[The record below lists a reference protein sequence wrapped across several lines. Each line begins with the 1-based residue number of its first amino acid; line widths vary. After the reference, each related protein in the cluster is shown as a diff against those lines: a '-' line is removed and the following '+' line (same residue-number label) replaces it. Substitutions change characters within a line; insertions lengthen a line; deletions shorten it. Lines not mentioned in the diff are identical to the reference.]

1 MRHKFRT
8 EELLQLAKGSRAPV
22 SVPGWKTPEF
32 SETCWEVT
40 AQFSSD
46 EHTTHREDRGAL
58 DPGQFCWMNCSNPGN
73 VQQGG
78 AWAPWDVLIHGPAW
92 ECCTWLKGL
101 ESGTLHALANPN
113 PLTATVPLLD
123 FPLARPAFPQ
133 PCLLLEKKG
142 VGKPGLQQGSNPS
155 HHLPFLVCWRH
166 PIPTGTA
173 TASPGTAPWIPKN
186 HGNPEFWEFCTGK
199 RQAGMTDEMVKETSN
214 YLYELV
220 VSG

>member
-22 SVPGWKTPEF
+22 CVPGWKTPEF

-78 AWAPWDVLIHGPAW
+78 VWAPWDVLIHGPAW
-92 ECCTWLKGL
+92 ECCAWLKGL
-101 ESGTLHALANPN
+101 ESGTLHALGNPN

-142 VGKPGLQQGSNPS
+142 VGKPGTPAGIKSQPSSSFPRVLETPYSHRNSNS
-155 HHLPFLVCWRH
+155 LPR
-166 PIPTGTA
+166 
-173 TASPGTAPWIPKN
+173 N
-186 HGNPEFWEFCTGK
+186 CTLDSK
-199 RQAGMTDEMVKETSN
+199 KSRKP
-214 YLYELV
+214 
-220 VSG
+220 